1 MKLRKSAA
9 VAAIAVL
16 ALTATACGGKEG
28 SAGDKPGGTQPGSS
42 EAPELPTY
50 EVAKDVALDSP
61 VFKRAKQRGKL
72 IIGAKADQ
80 PYLGFE
86 DQSTKERSG
95 FDIEIAKMIAA
106 DLGFTEKQIE
116 WKTVDSGV
124 RETAISK
131 GQVDYFVGTY
141 TINDER
147 KKQVGFAGPYYK
159 AGADL
164 LVRKDDD
171 SIKGKESVKGKKVC
185 SIVGSTPLQ
194 EIKKPEYGANV
205 VELAKYSDCVQ
216 QVLTKQVDALTTDD
230 SILKGYAA
238 ANPGKLKV
246 VGQPFTSEPYG
257 VGLNK
262 DDKVLRDAI
271 NNSLENHVKDGT
283 YKKIYEATLGLSGSD
298 YIEPP
303 ALERY

>member
-28 SAGDKPGGTQPGSS
+28 SAGDKPSGVKPGSS
-42 EAPELPTY
+42 EAPKLPTY
-50 EVAKDVALDSP
+50 TVATGVDLDSP
-61 VFKRAKQRGKL
+61 VFKEAKKRGKL

-106 DLGFTEKQIE
+106 DLGFSEKQIE
-116 WKTVDSGV
+116 WKTVDSGI

-164 LVRKDDD
+164 LVRKDET
-171 SIKGKESVKGKKVC
+171 SITGKESVKDKKVC

-194 EIKKPEYGANV
+194 EIKKPEYGAQV

-216 QVLTKQVDALTTDD
+216 QLLTKQVDAVTTDD

-238 ANPGKLKV
+238 ANSGKLKV
-246 VGQPFTSEPYG
+246 VGKPFTDEPYG
-257 VGLNK
+257 IGL
-262 DDKVLRDAI
+262 DKADKTLREAI
-271 NNSLENHVKDGT
+271 NKSLETHVQDGT
-283 YKKIYEATLGLSGSD
+283 YQKIYEATLGLSGSEFT
-298 YIEPP
+298 EPP
-303 ALERY
+303 AIERY

>member
-28 SAGDKPGGTQPGSS
+28 SAGDKPSGVKPGSS
-42 EAPELPTY
+42 EAPELPKYT
-50 EVAKDVALDSP
+50 VATDVDLDSP
-61 VFKRAKQRGKL
+61 VFKEAKKRGKL
-72 IIGAKADQ
+72 VIGAKADQ

-95 FDIEIAKMIAA
+95 FDIEIARMIAA
-106 DLGFTEKQIE
+106 DLGFTDKQIE
-116 WKTVDSGV
+116 WKTVDSGI
-124 RETAISK
+124 RETAIAK
-131 GQVDYFVGTY
+131 GQVDFMVGTY

-164 LVRKDDD
+164 LVRQDDT
-171 SIKGKESVKGKKVC
+171 SITGKESVKDKKVC

-194 EIKKPEYGANV
+194 EIKKPEYGAKV

-216 QVLTKQVDALTTDD
+216 QLLTKQIDAVTTDD
-230 SILKGYAA
+230 AILKGYAA
-238 ANPGKLKV
+238 ANSGKLRV
-246 VGQPFTSEPYG
+246 VGKPFTDEPYG
-257 VGLNK
+257 IGLNK
-262 DDKVLRDAI
+262 SDKVLREAI
-271 NNSLENHVKDGT
+271 DKSLETHTEDGT

-303 ALERY
+303 AIERY

>member
-16 ALTATACGGKEG
+16 ALTATACGGKDG
-28 SAGDKPGGTQPGSS
+28 SAGDKPSGVKPGTS
-42 EAPELPTY
+42 EAPELPKYT
-50 EVAKDVALDSP
+50 VATGVDLDSP
-61 VFKRAKQRGKL
+61 AFKAAKKRGKL
-72 IIGAKADQ
+72 VIGAKADQ

-106 DLGFTEKQIE
+106 DLGFSDKQIE
-116 WKTVDSGV
+116 WKTVDSGI
-124 RETAISK
+124 RETAIAK
-131 GQVDYFVGTY
+131 GQVDYLVGTY

-164 LVRKDDD
+164 LVRKDETA
-171 SIKGKESVKGKKVC
+171 ITGKDAVKGKKVC

-194 EIKKPEYGANV
+194 EIKKPEYGASV

-216 QVLTKQVDALTTDD
+216 QLLTKQVDAVTTDD

-238 ANPGKLKV
+238 ANSGKLKV
-246 VGQPFTSEPYG
+246 VGQPFTEEPYG
-257 VGLNK
+257 IGLNK
-262 DDKVLRDAI
+262 DDMVLREAI
-271 NNSLENHVKDGT
+271 NASLETHVQDGT

-298 YIEPP
+298 YTEPP
-303 ALERY
+303 AIEKY